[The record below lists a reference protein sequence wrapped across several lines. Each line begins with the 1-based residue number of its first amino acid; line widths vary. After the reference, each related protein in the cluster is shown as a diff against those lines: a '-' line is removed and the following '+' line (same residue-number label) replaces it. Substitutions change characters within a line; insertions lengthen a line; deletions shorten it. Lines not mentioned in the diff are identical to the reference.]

1 MSSEKPVT
9 GSLVP
14 AIVAI
19 AFTALAL
26 TFGMGDWRSAPATAS
41 APPTVTQH

>member
-1 MSSEKPVT
+1 MSSDKPIT

-19 AFTALAL
+19 AFAAFAL
-26 TFGMGDWRSAPATAS
+26 TFGMGDWRQAPTTAS
-41 APPTVTQH
+41 APPTMTQH

>member
-1 MSSEKPVT
+1 MSSDKPAT

-19 AFTALAL
+19 AFTVFAL

-41 APPTVTQH
+41 VPPTVTQH